1 MIVGKAL
8 LTYNRDLLVHVLAL
22 GVALSKSFGVSPSL
36 SFRYFKPRNEYLPGA
51 IYIKALIALTL
62 SPTSNEIRLRRI
74 ENLEHVRAHMIRF
87 PTRMEPPS
95 DHRRG
100 PHRQLCIRST
110 LLFW

>member
-62 SPTSNEIRLRRI
+62 SPVTD
-74 ENLEHVRAHMIRF
+74 LERNPPPPNRESRAC
-87 PTRMEPPS
+87 PS
-95 DHRRG
+95 THDPVSHSDG
-100 PHRQLCIRST
+100 TP
-110 LLFW
+110 F